1 MAFSSWKTCAAAALL
16 AAACSSTD
24 GSPGTG
30 GAGGGTGGSGGGTG
44 GAGGGTGGSGGAG
57 MGSGGAGGSG
67 GGAGGAGAG
76 ASSTTAGGGAGGEAV
91 YDCASLGDPCTTCLA
106 LRCQE
111 SYCACQ
117 RSAECAALGNCLLGC
132 AAEDVACEQ
141 ACLTAHRAGIS
152 GIFLEGGCA
161 SERCSAQC
169 PSRDALSPCASCRL
183 TGCAAEMNA
192 CVAEPS
198 CRAMLA
204 CVDACRADG
213 DGCLEAC
220 SAMHADGVQ
229 AAGAVFACEEARC
242 GADCG

>member
-1 MAFSSWKTCAAAALL
+1 MGFSSWKTCAAAALL
-16 AAACSSTD
+16 AAACSSAG

-30 GAGGGTGGSGGGTG
+30 GAGSAGTGGS
-44 GAGGGTGGSGGAG
+44 GGGTGGSGGAG
-57 MGSGGAGGSG
+57 MGGAAGGAGGAGGSG
-67 GGAGGAGAG
+67 GAGADVG
-76 ASSTTAGGGAGGEAV
+76 ASSTTTGGGAGGEAV

-132 AAEDVACEQ
+132 AAEDAACEQ

-169 PSRDALSPCASCRL
+169 PSRDELSPCASCRL

-204 CVDACRADG
+204 CVDTCRAAG
-213 DGCLEAC
+213 DGCLEVC

-229 AAGAVFACEEARC
+229 AAGAVFACEDAQC
-242 GADCG
+242 GADCE

>member
-30 GAGGGTGGSGGGTG
+30 GAGSAGPG
-44 GAGGGTGGSGGAG
+44 GA
-57 MGSGGAGGSG
+57 GGAGGSAG
-67 GGAGGAGAG
+67 GAGGAGGSAGGAGGAGAGGG

-183 TGCAAEMNA
+183 AGCAAEMNA
-192 CVAEPS
+192 CIAEPS
-198 CRAMLA
+198 CRAMLT
-204 CVDACRADG
+204 CVDTCRADG
-213 DGCLEAC
+213 DGCLEVC

-242 GADCG
+242 GADCE

>member
-24 GSPGTG
+24 GSPGAG
-30 GAGGGTGGSGGGTG
+30 GAGSAGTGGSGGGTG
-44 GAGGGTGGSGGAG
+44 GSGMGGAG
-57 MGSGGAGGSG
+57 MGGAGGGAGGAGGSG
-67 GGAGGAGAG
+67 GAGAG
-76 ASSTTAGGGAGGEAV
+76 VASSTAAGGGAGGEAV

-213 DGCLEAC
+213 DGCLEVC

-242 GADCG
+242 GADCE